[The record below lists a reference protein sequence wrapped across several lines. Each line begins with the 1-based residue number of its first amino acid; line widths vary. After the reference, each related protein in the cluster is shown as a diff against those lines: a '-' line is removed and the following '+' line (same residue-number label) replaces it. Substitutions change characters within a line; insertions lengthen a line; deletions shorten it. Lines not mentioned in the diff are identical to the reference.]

1 MCFRTQKMEVSMDL
15 TLTLGLPSANDSRV
29 PRSPYQV
36 NTSAAAGSQGFG
48 SGASAGNASETEYY
62 DATSTI
68 MEFQQRSVSTEMK
81 YCVIDVSITKGKVGG
96 SKKRKTPHSDERPV
110 VPKPE
115 DRNRRCTNI
124 NCRASQTPMWRTGPL
139 GPKVSSTVFICVCS
153 LCNACGI
160 RYRKFKLKEKQGEGA
175 YSGEGSTSAS

>member
-1 MCFRTQKMEVSMDL
+1 MCFRNQKMDVSIDL

-48 SGASAGNASETEYY
+48 SGASAGNAYEREYY

-68 MEFQQRSVSTEMK
+68 MEFEQRSVSREMK

-139 GPKVSSTVFICVCS
+139 GPKVSSTVFICS

-160 RYRKFKLKEKQGEGA
+160 RYRKLKLKEKQGEGA
-175 YSGEGSTSAS
+175 YSGEGSSSAS